1 MANKEDGLPLIS
13 KLFPFTSYFSNAP
26 QPIFK
31 GQTFDEDW
39 EIAQGCFRHID
50 KIFKQLE
57 VCTASNAIVSCSRSL

>member
-39 EIAQGCFRHID
+39 EIAQVI
-50 KIFKQLE
+50 
-57 VCTASNAIVSCSRSL
+57 